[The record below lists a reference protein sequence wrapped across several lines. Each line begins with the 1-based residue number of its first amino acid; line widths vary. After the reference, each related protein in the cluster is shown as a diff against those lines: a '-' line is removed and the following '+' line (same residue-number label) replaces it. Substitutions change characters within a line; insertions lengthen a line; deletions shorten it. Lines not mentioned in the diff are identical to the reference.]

1 LTEGNKIQEGL
12 MADISRRNVLELI
25 GLGAT
30 STALFDRATVAFAA
44 DADEVRIGWPSDV
57 PTWDPVERT
66 VPDAQ
71 PIFKLVFDQPLDQ
84 APDLKFVPRLATAW
98 EQSTDGKT
106 LTLDFRD
113 DVTFHDGSKMTSED
127 FRYTFFERVKAG
139 HKIDLAA
146 IWGRVTDIETPYPTR
161 AVMRFSQPFPTAVP
175 WLAFLASYVVPKA
188 YMEKVGI
195 DGFRSKPIGTGPYK
209 LIEYQLNSR
218 IVLERNDAYF
228 GQKPAIKR
236 VVIDVI
242 ADSSARVAAI
252 ESSSV
257 DLTISIPVREVER
270 LGSLQGLAAEL
281 NPITRII
288 MLYVR
293 GDLGFKDKN
302 VRLACH
308 YAIDKEALSKA
319 FYHGAAKPLSVLAT
333 PGTPGYVEDFKF
345 PYDPEKAKAL
355 LAASGHSADN
365 PAKIQFGTHN
375 GQFAGD
381 YDMARAIAQ
390 MWKKVGIEPELVVI
404 DYAKFFELNRAAK
417 LPEAMLYSWDN
428 STGDPEIYIGYVL
441 NPQLPFSAWKEK
453 ELGDE
458 ALALFVE
465 PDTGKRI
472 AAYKTLN
479 VRAVEEGAVVPIL
492 QSVQT
497 LARKKNLA
505 YTKYENG
512 WVLADT
518 MKWT

>member
-1 LTEGNKIQEGL
+1 MRE
-12 MADISRRNVLELI
+12 ISRRDLVKHL
-25 GLGAT
+25 GLGAAAA
-30 STALFDRATVAFAA
+30 SMFAQASYAFAA
-44 DADEVRIGWPSDV
+44 SADEVKIGWPSDV

-84 APDLKFVPRLATAW
+84 APDLKLTPRLVSAW
-98 EQSTDGKT
+98 DQSPDGKA

-146 IWGRVTDIETPYPTR
+146 LWGRVTDIETPSPTR
-161 AVMRFSQPFPTAVP
+161 AVMRFSDPFPTATP
-175 WLAFLASYVVPKA
+175 WLAFLASYIVPKA
-188 YMEKVGI
+188 YMEKVGV

-228 GQKPAIKR
+228 GVKPAIKR
-236 VVIDVI
+236 VIFEIIPD
-242 ADSSARVAAI
+242 ASARVAAI
-252 ESSSV
+252 
-257 DLTISIPVREVER
+257 REVER
-270 LGSLQGLAAEL
+270 VGKIENLATEI

-288 MLYVR
+288 MLYMR
-293 GDLGFKDKN
+293 GDLGYKDKN

-319 FYHGAAKPLSVLAT
+319 FYHGAAIPLSVLAT
-333 PGTPGYVEDFKF
+333 PGTPGYVDNYKF

-355 LAASGHSADN
+355 LAESGYSTDK

-375 GQFAGD
+375 GQFPGD
-381 YDMARAIAQ
+381 YDMARAIVQ
-390 MWKKVGIEPELVVI
+390 MWKKVGIDAELVVI
-404 DYAKFFELNRAAK
+404 EYAKFFELNRAAK

-441 NPQLPFSAWKEK
+441 HPKLPFSAWKEK

-458 ALALFVE
+458 VMGLFSE
-465 PDTGKRI
+465 PNYEKRI
-472 AAYKTLN
+472 AAYKDLN
-479 VRAVEEGAVVPIL
+479 VRAVEYGAVVPIL

-497 LARKKNLA
+497 VARKKTLS
-505 YTKYENG
+505 YQQYKNG
-512 WVLADT
+512 WILADT

>member
-1 LTEGNKIQEGL
+1 ME
-12 MADISRRNVLELI
+12 AISRRDLMKLL
-25 GLGAT
+25 GLGAA
-30 STALFDRATVAFAA
+30 TAGLASRATYAFAIGTE
-44 DADEVRIGWPSDV
+44 EVKIGWPSDI

-84 APDLKFVPRLATAW
+84 APDLKFVPRLVSAW
-98 EQSTDGKT
+98 NQSADGKT

-113 DVTFHDGSKMTSED
+113 DVSFHDGSKMTSED

-146 IWGRVTDIETPYPTR
+146 LWGRVTDVETPTPTR
-161 AVMRFSQPFPTAVP
+161 AVMHFSDPFPTAVP

-188 YMEKVGI
+188 YMEKVGV
-195 DGFRSKPIGTGPYK
+195 DGFRNKPVGTGPYK

-228 GQKPAIKR
+228 DDKPAIKR
-236 VVIDVI
+236 VIFEIIPD
-242 ADSSARVAAI
+242 ASARVAAI
-252 ESSSV
+252 ESGSV
-257 DLTISIPVREVER
+257 DLTISIPIREVER
-270 LGSLQGLAAEL
+270 VGKIENIATEI

-288 MLYVR
+288 MLYMR

-319 FYHGAAKPLSVLAT
+319 FYHGAAIPLSVLAT
-333 PGTPGYVEDFKF
+333 PGTPGYVDNYKF

-355 LAASGHSADN
+355 LAGSGYSVDK

-375 GQFAGD
+375 GQFPGD

-390 MWKKVGIEPELVVI
+390 MWKKVGIDAELIVI
-404 DYAKFFELNRAAK
+404 EYAKFFELNRGAK

-441 NPQLPFSAWKEK
+441 HPQLPFSAWKEK

-458 ALALFVE
+458 VIGLFNE
-465 PDTGKRI
+465 PNYDKRI
-472 AAYKTLN
+472 AAYKDLN
-479 VRAVEEGAVVPIL
+479 VRAVEYGAVVPIL

-497 LARKKNLA
+497 LARKKSLS
-505 YTKYENG
+505 YEQYKNG

-518 MKWT
+518 MKWS